1 MASVVLLLLAGFS
14 GCEKDFRF
22 QWFFGDDGN
31 SNAKGNLDGK
41 TLPKWKWL
49 GTGGTSKRRDGQQRH
64 DDDGTSY
71 QCKQAIQVVQ

>member
-1 MASVVLLLLAGFS
+1 MDSVVLLLLDFQDARRISDFS
-14 GCEKDFRF
+14 GSSAMM
-22 QWFFGDDGN
+22 GN